1 MSPEERKNFKKIC
14 IMPGERNTSRPRP
27 IPTFA
32 NIDTLQNANCNRRQ
46 VNLKKHDF
54 LAVFQPKSDNTANM
68 TINTKV
74 LSNRRQ

>member
-32 NIDTLQNANCNRRQ
+32 SFDYDTIMKREFAPFAKLDIPNDDIEQHLQ
-46 VNLKKHDF
+46 
-54 LAVFQPKSDNTANM
+54 
-68 TINTKV
+68 
-74 LSNRRQ
+74 

>member
-32 NIDTLQNANCNRRQ
+32 SFKIKNCCFFIIDQRFQQSSAKF
-46 VNLKKHDF
+46 VF
-54 LAVFQPKSDNTANM
+54 LATTSTWPTTVGHRP
-68 TINTKV
+68 
-74 LSNRRQ
+74 